1 MSDKILVGNI
11 QRFSLHDGP
20 GIRTTVFL
28 LGCGIHC
35 PWCANPENLLMKQRH
50 YPDAESIYGRYY
62 TSDEL
67 LNEILADEI
76 FFVDGGGITFSG
88 GEALLSAPRLV
99 DVWEKL
105 KRRSINIAVE
115 TSLFV
120 PEEYLSLTDGLI
132 DLYMVDVKILVP
144 EMCKNILGGD
154 INLYRRNFSW
164 IRRKNKNMIL
174 RFPMVNPD
182 TINNENIG
190 LLIDFLNE
198 FSVKKIQIFPIHNLG
213 KSKYQNLGEVYHEYV
228 PIENEKVAE
237 LKEKLASL
245 GIQCESL
252 KI

>member
-1 MSDKILVGNI
+1 
-11 QRFSLHDGP
+11 
-20 GIRTTVFL
+20 
-28 LGCGIHC
+28 
-35 PWCANPENLLMKQRH
+35 
-50 YPDAESIYGRYY
+50 
-62 TSDEL
+62 
-67 LNEILADEI
+67 
-76 FFVDGGGITFSG
+76 
-88 GEALLSAPRLV
+88 
-99 DVWEKL
+99 
-105 KRRSINIAVE
+105 
-115 TSLFV
+115 
-120 PEEYLSLTDGLI
+120 
-132 DLYMVDVKILVP
+132 
-144 EMCKNILGGD
+144 
-154 INLYRRNFSW
+154 
-164 IRRKNKNMIL
+164 MIL